1 MRWRLLLALALLV
14 ALVAGCAPQS
24 QQAAPGAP
32 SPGGPQRLTVFAAA
46 SLKGAFTDIAALE
59 PGLGVRFSFEGSS
72 TLVDQLAGGARAD
85 VLATADEATMAR
97 AREAGLLAGE
107 PTIFAS
113 NHLVLVVPTGNPGR
127 VTGLDASLD
136 GRKLVVCAPAVPCGA
151 ASAQLAQRLGV
162 ALKPVSQEQK
172 VTDVLGK
179 VGSGEADA
187 GLVYVTDAR
196 GAAGR
201 VDVVEVPGS
210 EAVVNRYPIAALKDA
225 PAAAGAHRFVELV
238 GSERGRE
245 VLRRYGFVVG

>member
-1 MRWRLLLALALLV
+1 MRRRLSVALALLV
-14 ALVAGCAPQS
+14 ALVAVGCAPQ
-24 QQAAPGAP
+24 QTAPA
-32 SPGGPQRLTVFAAA
+32 SRVPQPNQKLTVFAAA
-46 SLKGAFTDIAALE
+46 SLKGAFTDIAALD
-59 PGLGVRFSFEGSS
+59 PGLSVQFSFEGSS

-85 VLATADEATMAR
+85 VLATADEATMNR
-97 AREAGLLAGE
+97 AHTAGLLDGE
-107 PTIFAS
+107 PTNFAS
-113 NHLVLVVPTGNPGR
+113 NHLVLVVPTGNPGGI
-127 VTGLDASLD
+127 TGLDASLE

-151 ASAQLAQRLGV
+151 ASVQLAQRLGV

-196 GAAGR
+196 SAAGR

-225 PAAAGAHRFVELV
+225 PDAAGARRFVELV
-238 GSERGRE
+238 ASERGRE
-245 VLRRYGFVVG
+245 VLQRYGFVVG